1 MINVLTHSLLEHY
14 ITVLRAKPTLS
25 HFRFALGKVCQLV
38 SVLATSNLPL
48 EETPNPRD
56 ENTPLLKYTEG
67 TFLLAIVPSGLPL
80 EEAFRNVL
88 PNCRTGFIAYENTPN
103 TFEEVLCYLPED
115 IKNSRAYILD
125 FGISTGKTIS
135 SAISRLKFEEVSQIS
150 VVTIFA
156 TPEGI
161 ENIRAEFPDIPI
173 TICSLENIDNS
184 ERNPDVSDFFVNYN
198 TI

>member
-14 ITVLRAKPTLS
+14 LTILRTKPTLP

-48 EETPNPRD
+48 DEFPNPKD
-56 ENTPLLKYTEG
+56 ENNPFLKYTEES
-67 TFLLAIVPSGLPL
+67 FLLTIVPSGLPL
-80 EEAFRNVL
+80 EEAFRKVL
-88 PNCRTGFIAYENTPN
+88 PNSRTGFIAYENIGN
-103 TFEEVLCYLPED
+103 ISKEILCYLPKD
-115 IKNSRAYILD
+115 IKNSRAYVLD

-161 ENIRAEFPDIPI
+161 ENIHTEFPDIPI
-173 TICSLENIDNS
+173 TICSLENIDDGKRNS
-184 ERNPDVSDFFVNYN
+184 DITDFFVSYN
-198 TI
+198 TV